1 MLGGYVALAYRRST
15 VRDLS
20 TTDPLIEDIQA
31 LIDEA
36 LDDPSRASSVKALLT
51 MRLVRADIG
60 ATPERAGDPAEADA
74 EDLWD
79 NVPL

>member
-1 MLGGYVALAYRRST
+1 

-20 TTDPLIEDIQA
+20 ATDPLIDELEA

-36 LDDPSRASSVKALLT
+36 LDDPSRAAFVKARIKA
-51 MRLVRADIG
+51 RLGRPSDSVF
-60 ATPERAGDPAEADA
+60 PETSGDCLESDA